1 MENCTYSPQISPGN
15 SNITPMPADLP
26 YTPVARPTI
35 LLEYPYAAPTLTLEL
50 RTPEFNDIG
59 LLEFSRVQKRS
70 RGNTL
75 ILYRDPIWPKSK
87 TFNFSIRALTQVSR
101 DEIIAFC
108 RASIGQWVKFTDWR
122 SQEHK
127 VIILNPSNSI
137 TQEGRGCQF
146 TWKVDLQE
154 ITNG

>member
-1 MENCTYSPQISPGN
+1 MNKCSYSPQISPGN
-15 SNITPMPADLP
+15 NSVTPIPSTIP
-26 YTPVARPTI
+26 FTPESRSTI
-35 LLEYPYAAPTLTLEL
+35 LFEYPYETPTLTLEL

-75 ILYRDPIWPKSK
+75 ILFRDPTWPKSK
-87 TFNFSIRALTQVSR
+87 TFNFSLRALTQVSR
-101 DEIIAFC
+101 NEIIAFC
-108 RASIGQWVKFTDWR
+108 QTTAGQWIKFTDWR
-122 SQEHK
+122 SQVHK

-154 ITNG
+154 IISG